1 MKIKFKAF
9 TSILVGMTL
18 IGLSIGFLV
27 GYYVGYIPEIVPVNE
42 KVYWVYIAAP
52 ILGVGSGLVMYGAL
66 FKERNW

>member
-18 IGLSIGFLV
+18 IGLSIGFLI
-27 GYYVGYIPEIVPVNE
+27 GYYIPSIVPE
-42 KVYWVYIAAP
+42 DQKVYWIYIAAP

-66 FKERNW
+66 FEERD

>member
-18 IGLSIGFLV
+18 IGLAIGFLV
-27 GYYVGYIPEIVPVNE
+27 GYYIGYIPESVPENE
-42 KVYWVYIAAP
+42 KAYWIYIAAP

-66 FKERNW
+66 FEERD